1 MVYDTITGTIKRG
14 HFMKETNIKN
24 FGNIFLELRN
34 RKGLTQTE
42 VADIVTAETSLISY
56 YEKNKR
62 VPPLEKFIKMCDFY
76 GITDHIPLFIKVSN
90 DMEKRFVIT
99 KDGYYFADGTN
110 GYVKSLFDNRLGLFD
125 ETSCKNFVANDD
137 KIKFYD
143 IFDVIGEANA

>member
-1 MVYDTITGTIKRG
+1 
-14 HFMKETNIKN
+14 MKETNIKN

-42 VADIVTAETSLISY
+42 VADIVNVETSLISY

-62 VPPLEKFIKMCDFY
+62 VTPLEKFIKMCDFY